1 MDGLSWDGIQ
11 QGSGSQRAHAA
22 VQAGEAPGETSPQIV
37 GSGPSR
43 KDAQMQ
49 VKR

>member
-1 MDGLSWDGIQ
+1 MDGMSWDGIQ
-11 QGSGSQRAHAA
+11 QGSGSHRAHAA
-22 VQAGEAPGETSPQIV
+22 VQAAGETSPQIV

-43 KDAQMQ
+43 KDAQMK